1 MAEIAY
7 RPAVIDEAADI
18 LAVLIEVAPEIP
30 VQVEPLEREEALY
43 ALIRNCARSGES
55 WVAIDEAGRIVG
67 FLLAE
72 PDQVRRHYAEH
83 EILELR
89 HGGVVKGHRRQG
101 LFTELIGKVLARL
114 VPVTATVSPAN
125 QSDAAR
131 LLEKLG
137 FHSVASPGG
146 EQRLRCDPGI
156 ASKGP
161 EPRNA

>member
-1 MAEIAY
+1 MTGIVY
-7 RPAVIDEAADI
+7 RPAMLDEAANI
-18 LAVLIEVAPEIP
+18 LAVLIEIAPEIP

-55 WVAIDEAGRIVG
+55 WLAIDEGGRIVG

-89 HGGVVKGHRRQG
+89 HGGVVKSHRQRG
-101 LFTELIGKVLARL
+101 IFTSLIEKVLARM
-114 VPVTATVSPAN
+114 VPVTATTSPAN
-125 QSDAAR
+125 QSGAAR

-137 FHSVASPGG
+137 FHTVPSPGG
-146 EQRLRCDPGI
+146 EQRFRWDPG
-156 ASKGP
+156 ASPGN
-161 EPRNA
+161 RDS

>member
-1 MAEIAY
+1 MTGISY
-7 RPAVIDEAADI
+7 RAARIDEAVDI
-18 LAVLIEVAPEIP
+18 IAVLIEIAPEIP
-30 VQVEPLEREEALY
+30 VQIEPLEREEALY

-55 WVAIDEAGRIVG
+55 WVATDEAGRIIG

-89 HGGVVKGHRRQG
+89 YGGVVKSHRRRG
-101 LFTELIGKVLARL
+101 IFTELIEKVLARM

-125 QSDAAR
+125 QSGAAR

-137 FHSVASPGG
+137 FHSVSAPGG
-146 EQRLRCDPGI
+146 EQRLRWEPGP
-156 ASKGP
+156 AAPGNQD
-161 EPRNA
+161 R

>member
-1 MAEIAY
+1 VAEIVC
-7 RPAVIDEAADI
+7 RPARLDEAADI
-18 LAVLIEVAPEIP
+18 LAVLIEVAAEIP

-55 WVAIDEAGRIVG
+55 WVAVDEAGRIVG

-89 HGGVVKGHRRQG
+89 HGGVVKSHRHRG
-101 LFTELIGKVLARL
+101 IFTSLIEKVLARM
-114 VPVTATVSPAN
+114 VPVTATVSAAN
-125 QSDAAR
+125 RPGAAR

-137 FHSVASPGG
+137 FHSLPSAGG
-146 EQRLRCDPGI
+146 EQRFRWDPG
-156 ASKGP
+156 ASPGN
-161 EPRNA
+161 RDS